1 MGNFVSGVVY
11 VAKKVWSGIKY
22 IVKKILQGGIL
33 RAQQFENLY
42 RTFIGGVEV
51 MVREIKSIVSNISEI
66 LVRFKLGL
74 LGALNT
80 FLKFIYI
87 TWKMYFG
94 DNNNHNDNN
103 NDNDN
108 NNSNNQRQNG
118 NNHENK
124 NNKIVVE
131 INQQPHQNL
140 DEKVDERKYNHKNIF
155 LDNVKSFI
163 TDSNLNFSPDSSYIY
178 SFTYSDTEDIL
189 NVNDINNNDDN
200 ASKLNENNN
209 ISSNV
214 MISQVSFKFNEHW
227 SLYYLDFTN
236 EINNRDNGIRILN
249 DILNKL
255 KESLGNNYNINIQE
269 DGRAIDDISNIEDIS
284 TIEMAINKI

>member
-1 MGNFVSGVVY
+1 
-11 VAKKVWSGIKY
+11 
-22 IVKKILQGGIL
+22 
-33 RAQQFENLY
+33 
-42 RTFIGGVEV
+42 
-51 MVREIKSIVSNISEI
+51 MVRKIQSIVSNIHEI
-66 LVRFKLGL
+66 LLRFKLGL

-80 FLKFIYI
+80 FLEFIYI
-87 TWKMYFG
+87 TWKMKFG
-94 DNNNHNDNN
+94 NNN

-108 NNSNNQRQNG
+108 NNANNQRQNV

-131 INQQPHQNL
+131 KNQQPHPNL

-163 TDSNLNFSPDSSYIY
+163 TDSNLNFSHVISYSY
-178 SFTYSDTEDIL
+178 SFTYNDTEDIL

-200 ASKLNENNN
+200 ASELNENNN
-209 ISSNV
+209 ISSKV
-214 MISQVSFKFNEHW
+214 MISHVSFKFNEQC
-227 SLYYLDFTN
+227 SLYYLDFDN
-236 EINNRDNGIRILN
+236 KINNKDNGRRILN

-269 DGRAIDDISNIEDIS
+269 DGRTIDDISNIEDIS
-284 TIEMAINKI
+284 TIEMAIKFK

>member
-163 TDSNLNFSPDSSYIY
+163 TDSNLNFSPDSYYTY
-178 SFTYSDTEDIL
+178 SFTYNDIEDIL

-200 ASKLNENNN
+200 ASMLNENNN

-214 MISQVSFKFNEHW
+214 MISRVYFRFNEQW
-227 SLYYLDFTN
+227 SLYYLDFNN
-236 EINNRDNGIRILN
+236 EIKNKDNGIRILN

-255 KESLGNNYNINIQE
+255 KESLGNNYNINILE
-269 DGRAIDDISNIEDIS
+269 DDKAIDDISNIDDIS